1 MKKISRAYSG
11 GFSASDK
18 RVIARAAVWAH
29 LVIIAPAIVLADEP
43 TANLD
48 AAGETGEEILL
59 LMKKIN
65 RSTENGRLSFVRRH
79 DKRVA
84 IVPRLTRWSASSPR
98 RVAGFRG
105 FIQNVMAY
113 DWPKPQHWSE
123 MMTRADVSA
132 QGDFSSNVKW
142 KLGVRVD
149 YDATYTF
156 TDFYP
161 QAVADNQRFNILLRE
176 NYLDISA
183 GDWDFRL
190 GRQQIVWG
198 EMVGLLFGDVVSA
211 KDMRQFIL
219 PEFEILRI
227 PQWAARAEYFKDD
240 FHAEL
245 IWIPIASYD
254 NIGKPGSEFY
264 VYTLPPPPGFG
275 TSFRNEKIPTRSL
288 ANTNYGLRLSVLKDG
303 WDVAAF
309 AYSSM
314 SVAPTFYREIVAGPQ
329 PTVVYQARH
338 DRIQQFGSTLAKDFG
353 SVVLKAEAVYTR
365 GLNYQV
371 TDPGDADGVVPQNTL
386 TWVLGLDFTEF
397 ADTRINTQIF
407 QSHFFNHNPDII
419 QSTNEYGYSLLVNHK
434 FSDKVRGGSAVDC
447 QPESYRLD
455 AAPACDLEPGEEL
468 APRAGCG
475 YFQRL
480 ATGVFRALRR
490 QGPRLFGAA
499 LQLLKPRGGFPFSPL
514 AGDENCRA
522 AYLTCP
528 QLLQGLI
535 RGRQRKTCHFG
546 PDTGPRRDG
555 EELLAIAA
563 GEVGD
568 RAHAAFPPEDL
579 VGEFGNVAH
588 VNACANHRSALGGVA
603 KRLRN
608 QFPGR
613 REENRRVHFLRRGHV
628 GAARPGRPLPACKLL
643 AVSVSRAW

>member
-1 MKKISRAYSG
+1 MRNRTSSSLLGCLALACTTLPVSAADNAANGTERGGLAVSVRASPSSEGFLLAAADALPTRRDALFGDDESPGEEDAPEKQEPEVPASRGA
-11 GFSASDK
+11 D
-18 RVIARAAVWAH
+18 
-29 LVIIAPAIVLADEP
+29 APASRDALFADEP
-43 TANLD
+43 PAKPT
-48 AAGETGEEILL
+48 T
-59 LMKKIN
+59 
-65 RSTENGRLSFVRRH
+65 
-79 DKRVA
+79 
-84 IVPRLTRWSASSPR
+84 SASPAGRDALFGDPPARPQAPPEPSS

-275 TSFRNEKIPTRSL
+275 TSFRNEKFPTRSL

-434 FSDKVRGGSAVDC
+434 FSDKFEAEALWIASLNRTDWMLRPRVTWNLEKNWRIALGVDIFNGS
-447 QPESYRLD
+447 P
-455 AAPACDLEPGEEL
+455 P
-468 APRAGCG
+468 G
-475 YFQRL
+475 YFGRYD
-480 ATGVFRALRR
+480 AKDRVYSELRYS
-490 QGPRLFGAA
+490 F
-499 LQLLKPRGGFPFSPL
+499 
-514 AGDENCRA
+514 
-522 AYLTCP
+522 
-528 QLLQGLI
+528 
-535 RGRQRKTCHFG
+535 
-546 PDTGPRRDG
+546 
-555 EELLAIAA
+555 
-563 GEVGD
+563 
-568 RAHAAFPPEDL
+568 
-579 VGEFGNVAH
+579 
-588 VNACANHRSALGGVA
+588 
-603 KRLRN
+603 
-608 QFPGR
+608 
-613 REENRRVHFLRRGHV
+613 
-628 GAARPGRPLPACKLL
+628 
-643 AVSVSRAW
+643 